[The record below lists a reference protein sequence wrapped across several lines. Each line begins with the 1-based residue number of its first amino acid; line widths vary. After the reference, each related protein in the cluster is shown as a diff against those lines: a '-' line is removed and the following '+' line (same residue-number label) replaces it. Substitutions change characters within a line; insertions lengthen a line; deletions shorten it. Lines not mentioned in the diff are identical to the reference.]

1 MTACSSLHVIL
12 NLSIFGCL
20 LIVVTSGFP
29 TEKQGSLDVWSDFF
43 SYLFDDSEDTSDD
56 AKSDEKYLI
65 CRNCEVIVAASE
77 DVTQKDGIV
86 TYQRTKPTTQYLE
99 TSAAPQ

>member
-1 MTACSSLHVIL
+1 MTASSSLHVIL

-29 TEKQGSLDVWSDFF
+29 TEKQGSLDLWSDFF
-43 SYLFDDSEDTSDD
+43 TYLFDDSEETSDN

-77 DVTQKDGIV
+77 DVPQKDGIV
-86 TYQRTKPTTQYLE
+86 TYKSKNTMTQNLE
-99 TSAAPQ
+99 PAQAPE